1 MESIKETYV
10 TFAQAQALKRLG
22 FDWECDHYYALG
34 VYDWHLLPI
43 VGGRAANF
51 NQDKGECPIDC
62 SAPALHIAAK
72 WLREVKKLHVL
83 SNACCFYKQDE
94 GLVFEF
100 DVQDLEDAH
109 RGSCVRDLSRYE
121 TYEAALSEGITA
133 AINYLNENQK
143 EN

>member
-34 VYDWHLLPI
+34 VYDCHLLQV
-43 VGGRAANF
+43 VGGIAANF

-72 WLREVKKLHVL
+72 WLREVKKLHV
-83 SNACCFYKQDE
+83 
-94 GLVFEF
+94 
-100 DVQDLEDAH
+100 
-109 RGSCVRDLSRYE
+109 CVRSVYNQNGDFDCFSAFVQSLDCICFIMCDSDFKRYK

-133 AINYLNENQK
+133 AIKILEGKQ
-143 EN
+143 